1 MTPSH
6 VAAAHGEVGVL
17 AFLLGH
23 HANANKV
30 DEDNWTPLA
39 FVLTVLSKETRVF
52 WHGTTTSISRCAA
65 CFLKPKLKLVCITT
79 HIHFQRHFAGCF
91 S

>member
-6 VAAAHGEVGVL
+6 VAAAHGGVRVL

-39 FVLTVLSKETRVF
+39 VVLRVLSKPT
-52 WHGTTTSISRCAA
+52 
-65 CFLKPKLKLVCITT
+65 PCILAWNNYF
-79 HIHFQRHFAGCF
+79 HFKV
-91 S
+91 